1 MNAVRC
7 NEFTWKE
14 ERSELNNKK
23 VKKNDDRKKSASST
37 HMFLVCYE
45 DQSAHMCSSENSLK
59 PFNNCS
65 VIKSERVRN
74 MNNFRASLKVFA
86 NNSRKKKKKERSAL
100 AHIYNF
106 FLYVNLHTPF
116 SITQVFALKMKANAS
131 DNFIGDKEII
141 SSLFQSS
148 LLVS

>member
-1 MNAVRC
+1 
-7 NEFTWKE
+7 
-14 ERSELNNKK
+14 
-23 VKKNDDRKKSASST
+23 
-37 HMFLVCYE
+37 MFLVCYE
-45 DQSAHMCSSENSLK
+45 DQSAYMCSSENSLK

-100 AHIYNF
+100 AHICKF

-116 SITQVFALKMKANAS
+116 SITGFCIENES
-131 DNFIGDKEII
+131 ERIG
-141 SSLFQSS
+141 
-148 LLVS
+148 

>member
-74 MNNFRASLKVFA
+74 VNNFRASLKVFA

-100 AHIYNF
+100 AHICNF
-106 FLYVNLHTPF
+106 FFTLICIRHFL
-116 SITQVFALKMKANAS
+116 SQVFALKMKANAS

>member
-1 MNAVRC
+1 
-7 NEFTWKE
+7 
-14 ERSELNNKK
+14 
-23 VKKNDDRKKSASST
+23 
-37 HMFLVCYE
+37 MFLVCYE

-65 VIKSERVRN
+65 VIRSERVRN
-74 MNNFRASLKVFA
+74 VNNFRASLKVFA

-148 LLVS
+148 LLVSWGFFAHHLFLFLSHYEGFIPIYREGSLYLYF